1 MNGEMAL
8 AYARE
13 RKTYV
18 TGDHHR
24 GENQQQVIT
33 AIINKIT
40 TSKILIS
47 KYNSILNALDGSFQT
62 DISTNGI
69 TSLIKYQLDKMPSW
83 NIESIAVTGENSM
96 NYTYSMGYG
105 YKLYVM
111 EPDNNSIISAK
122 EKINEV
128 LNEK

>member
-1 MNGEMAL
+1 
-8 AYARE
+8 
-13 RKTYV
+13 
-18 TGDHHR
+18 
-24 GENQQQVIT
+24 
-33 AIINKIT
+33 
-40 TSKILIS
+40 
-47 KYNSILNALDGSFQT
+47 
-62 DISTNGI
+62 
-69 TSLIKYQLDKMPSW
+69 MPSW